1 METVHGAEI
10 ALCHKESGL
19 GWPEQ
24 QFSAVLGIIRN
35 KNKSLNTFVNSQ
47 TKIKKFGI
55 MLHWYSGNVNSE
67 KISLREKLKIRLNE
81 LDYQKLLQIKEDTF
95 YYIER

>member
-1 METVHGAEI
+1 MRSDIENWI
-10 ALCHKESGL
+10 
-19 GWPEQ
+19 
-24 QFSAVLGIIRN
+24 
-35 KNKSLNTFVNSQ
+35 TFIKDLFSQ